1 MKLTDN
7 FLTEIINS
15 TEKIFSD
22 YERKSHLSD
31 DDLIKETSDLYEG
44 KEVLIIKNNYEIE
57 TILRESQTPWVYHY
71 SLNLNWVVF
80 FNRLYSCAWSQDL
93 TDIDMEE
100 IYLKTWRLEIIFNH
114 VDGII
119 ESGDKI
125 YLVRDD
131 VKLIQKDIRRFTLN

>member
-15 TEKIFSD
+15 TEKIFYD

>member
-44 KEVLIIKNNYEIE
+44 KEVLIIKNNY
-57 TILRESQTPWVYHY
+57 LRY
-71 SLNLNWVVF
+71 
-80 FNRLYSCAWSQDL
+80 
-93 TDIDMEE
+93 
-100 IYLKTWRLEIIFNH
+100 
-114 VDGII
+114 
-119 ESGDKI
+119 
-125 YLVRDD
+125 
-131 VKLIQKDIRRFTLN
+131 